1 MYTALAVEASIKK
14 RVYMGIFST
23 YRLIKKMG
31 RTSAFIEETYE
42 TKCAYRGVISN
53 LISTLVRDFSST
65 HSTEEIATMVVY
77 FYTGFYLYGDVNP
90 ENEGILNM
98 PDKII
103 FWSRVADNLK
113 VSGKIYDDSAA
124 SGCVRYLKLMANG
137 DLIED
142 IVDISVLKAFLGFKK
157 DFFTAYPKN

>member
-14 RVYMGIFST
+14 RVYMGIFNT

-98 PDKII
+98 PDKIL
-103 FWSRVADNLK
+103 FK
-113 VSGKIYDDSAA
+113 V
-124 SGCVRYLKLMANG
+124 
-137 DLIED
+137 
-142 IVDISVLKAFLGFKK
+142 
-157 DFFTAYPKN
+157 